1 MGAPSDVRRYVVAIG
16 ACIVGTIIAGVL
28 SSGSHATSDAALR
41 KRFSE
46 HRAAFDSLAT
56 MAVADSQLVGLQ
68 PNLVFVRET
77 ATQNRRLTDEEVRTS
92 GRSRLG
98 SLLQRAGLPALS
110 RERNGGA
117 IWFVVVSRDGTRKGY
132 VYSLTPRE
140 PVLGSLDDAPQYG
153 YVALAPRWFLFLQ
166 PAD

>member
-1 MGAPSDVRRYVVAIG
+1 MGALLNARRYLVAIG
-16 ACIVGTIIAGVL
+16 ACIVGTIIAGLL

-41 KRFSE
+41 KRFSG

-56 MAVADSQLVGLQ
+56 MALADTQLVGLQ
-68 PNLVFVRET
+68 PDMVFVRDT

-92 GRSRLG
+92 GRSTLG
-98 SLLQRAGLPALS
+98 SLLQRTGLPALS

-117 IWFVVVSRDGTRKGY
+117 IWFVVISHDGTRKVY
-132 VYSLTPRE
+132 VYSRERRE
-140 PVLGSLDDAPQYG
+140 PVLDSLDGSPQYG
-153 YVALAPRWFLFLQ
+153 YVALAPGWFLFLQ